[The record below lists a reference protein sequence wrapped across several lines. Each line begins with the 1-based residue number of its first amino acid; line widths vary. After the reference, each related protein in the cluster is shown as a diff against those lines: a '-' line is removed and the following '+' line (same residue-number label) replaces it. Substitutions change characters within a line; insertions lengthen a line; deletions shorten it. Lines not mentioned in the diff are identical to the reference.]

1 MNDNNLLKKIKNGI
15 TNTVEDVLTLEVA
28 LTDNTE
34 IMAYTHIALDADT
47 VSFLSSSLK
56 AEQIDL
62 VNFHRRM
69 ILLSRLNK
77 GAYMEL
83 IDEIS

>member
-1 MNDNNLLKKIKNGI
+1 VKGQKLFKKIKKGLA
-15 TNTVEDVLTLEVA
+15 NTVEEVLSLEVA
-28 LTDNTE
+28 LQEDSGVL
-34 IMAYTHIALDADT
+34 AYTHIALDADT
-47 VSFLSSSLK
+47 VSFLSDNLEAK
-56 AEQIDL
+56 QIDL
-62 VNFHRRM
+62 VEFHRRM